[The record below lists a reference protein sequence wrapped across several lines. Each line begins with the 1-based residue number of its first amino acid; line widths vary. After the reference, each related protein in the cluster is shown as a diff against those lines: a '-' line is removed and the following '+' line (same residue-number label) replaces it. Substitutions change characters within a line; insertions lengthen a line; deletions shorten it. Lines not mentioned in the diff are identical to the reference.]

1 MQYTAFSDNAAALQ
15 GDYSGQTK
23 FTLARSLVLV
33 QASKG
38 RPSSVV
44 SIPVEAVGEG
54 TDFGIRQLGA
64 SAAQALQ
71 VTKFINSNLV
81 SSLSLGGPSDNLR
94 SPLPAASTTLPLK
107 HEAGLAVAIDAQT
120 LLSPPRPGATTVTGV
135 TQGEG
140 GELAYSV
147 TFAAVGADAIP
158 TATLDLKRTGS
169 LYFYSACRQATL
181 TFLNPPLAGQAY
193 TLMVADPHF
202 VETVAVA
209 PGRTIASHSACGVDI
224 LASQGVPP
232 AEDNGLP
239 QRSELARSLNGHWAT
254 QVMTDAP
261 AALAALK
268 PQQPPK
274 PARRKARSALATEGT
289 LPATAPA
296 QLPPPAANSPLHN
309 AEIRLPVPR
318 SRESFAF

>member
-54 TDFGIRQLGA
+54 TDFGIRQLHA
-64 SAAQALQ
+64 SAAGALE
-71 VTKFINSNLV
+71 VTKFGNSNLV
-81 SSLSLGGPSDNLR
+81 SSLSLGGPSYNLR
-94 SPLPAASTTLPLK
+94 NPPLATSITLPLTP
-107 HEAGLAVAIDAQT
+107 EAGLAVAIDAQT
-120 LLSPPRPGATTVTGV
+120 LLSPAQPGASTVAGV

-147 TFAAVGADAIP
+147 AFAAVGADAIP
-158 TATLDLKRTGS
+158 TAVLDLKRTGN

-209 PGRTIASHSACGVDI
+209 PGRTIASHCACGVDI
-224 LASQGVPP
+224 LVGQGMPNK
-232 AEDNGLP
+232 EDNGLA

-254 QVMTDAP
+254 HVVTDAP

-268 PQQPPK
+268 PRQTPK
-274 PARRKARSALATEGT
+274 PARRKARSALATEDT

-296 QLPPPAANSPLHN
+296 QLPPPSVNSPMHN

-318 SRESFAF
+318 RRESFAF